1 MKRLITPAVAGSA
14 PQAPRL
20 PTSGITRRSALQL
33 LGMGAAASVLPGP
46 FLSRARAAD
55 PIPKRIVFF
64 YTNHGSHRPAWLPVG
79 VGGAAANETA
89 YEFGEIH
96 QPLKDFKQDILLIDG
111 LDMLS
116 SDVQTGSAA
125 NAHIRGHCHS
135 MTSKEMADANL
146 GGGISI
152 DQHIAQ
158 ALRKSGV
165 ITALPSLEIGV
176 DSNSESRIS
185 FAAASQQ
192 LPIEGNPSNTFKR
205 LFPTGAAPGGS
216 NMPVDNSGAQQ
227 KSILDFVS
235 GEFAQLSPKLSREDR
250 EKLEVHADIVRDLET
265 RLGIG
270 TQRTCTAP
278 TITAAPAQRSDYGAW
293 YQSTGDSFM
302 RLIQAAFACDLTRVV
317 TFNMEAIPDSL
328 CGYTSSFGTTDMHD
342 LIHKVAQSGDP
353 LSKNAQAV
361 GVVKKF
367 HTEYAKQF
375 AKLLGYLAAIPE
387 ADGSTAL
394 DHTIVLWCG
403 EIAEGNHDL
412 HKLPWLIAGQGGG
425 SIRTGRYLQVPRS
438 PKSRGHN
445 DLFVSLANAMGS
457 NITTFGTASV
467 CQGPLSNLG

>member
-1 MKRLITPAVAGSA
+1 MNSRMS
-14 PQAPRL
+14 
-20 PTSGITRRSALQL
+20 RRSALQL
-33 LGMGAAASVLPGP
+33 LGMGAAASMMPGR
-46 FLSRARAAD
+46 FVSRARAAD
-55 PIPKRIVFF
+55 DIPKRIVFF

-79 VGGAAANETA
+79 VGGAAPTETA
-89 YEFGEIH
+89 YDFGEIH
-96 QPLKDFKQDILLIDG
+96 QPLAQYKKNILLIDG

-146 GGGISI
+146 AGGISI

-158 ALRKSGV
+158 ALKKNGV

-185 FAAASQQ
+185 FSGPSQQ
-192 LPIEGNPSNTFKR
+192 LPIEGNPANTFKR
-205 LFPTGAAPGGS
+205 LFPSGAAPSGS
-216 NMPVDNSGAQQ
+216 MMPVDNSGAQQ
-227 KSILDFVS
+227 KSVLDFVA
-235 GEFAQLSPKLSREDR
+235 GEFAQLAPKLSREDR
-250 EKLEVHADIVRDLET
+250 TKLEAHADLVRDLET
-265 RLGIG
+265 RLSLGG
-270 TQRTCTAP
+270 TQRSCTAP
-278 TITAAPAQRSDYGAW
+278 TITAAPAQRNDYAAW
-293 YQSTGDSFM
+293 YQATGDSFM

-317 TFNMEAIPDSL
+317 TFNMEAIPDTMS
-328 CGYTSSFGTTDMHD
+328 GYAGTSFGTTDMHD
-342 LIHKVAQSGDP
+342 LIHKAAPSSGDA
-353 LSKNAQAV
+353 LAKNTQAV
-361 GVVKKF
+361 SVIKKF

-394 DHTIVLWCG
+394 DHTMVLWCG

-425 SIRTGRYLQVPRS
+425 SIKTGRYLQVSRS
-438 PKSRGHN
+438 PKARGHN
-445 DLFVSLANAMGS
+445 DLYVALANAMGS

-467 CQGPLSNLG
+467 CQGALPGLG

>member
-1 MKRLITPAVAGSA
+1 MKHTRIS
-14 PQAPRL
+14 
-20 PTSGITRRSALQL
+20 RRSALQL
-33 LGMGAAASVLPGP
+33 LGMGAAASVLPRP

-55 PIPKRIVFF
+55 TIPKRIVFF

-79 VGGAAANETA
+79 VGGAAATETA
-89 YEFGEIH
+89 FELGELH
-96 QPLKDFKQDILLIDG
+96 QPLAQYKGDLLLLDG

-116 SDVQTGSAA
+116 SDVQSISAA

-146 GGGISI
+146 AGGISI

-185 FAAASQQ
+185 FSGPSQQ
-192 LPIEGNPSNTFKR
+192 LPIEGNPANTFKR

-235 GEFAQLSPKLSREDR
+235 GEFAQLAPRMGRDDR
-250 EKLEVHADIVRDLET
+250 MKLEAHADIVRDLET
-265 RLGIG
+265 RLSIG
-270 TQRTCTAP
+270 TTRTCSTPTLAP
-278 TITAAPAQRSDYGAW
+278 APAQRSDYAAW

-317 TFNMEAIPDSL
+317 TFNMEAIPDALS
-328 CGYTSSFGTTDMHD
+328 GYSGSNFGTTDMHD
-342 LIHKVAQSGDP
+342 LIHRVAQSSDP

-361 GVVKKF
+361 GVIKKF

-387 ADGSTAL
+387 ADGTTAL
-394 DHTIVLWCG
+394 HHTMVLWCG

-412 HKLPWLIAGQGGG
+412 HKLPWLLAGQGGG
-425 SIRTGRYLQVPRS
+425 SLRTGRYLQIPRS

-445 DLFVSLANAMGS
+445 DLYVALANAMGS

-467 CQGPLSNLG
+467 CQGALPGLG